1 MASSKES
8 RRGGNIAKLSL
19 GGGKN
24 ADAASSDKAISLP
37 TVVVENAAAAEK
49 VAASASVA
57 ALNACAAEPETSA
70 EPTGPCEVFASSAAN
85 DAVRNLRQRLFL
97 C

>member
-8 RRGGNIAKLSL
+8 RRGGNITKLSL
-19 GGGKN
+19 DGGKN

-49 VAASASVA
+49 VAASSVA

-70 EPTGPCEVFASSAAN
+70 EPTEPCEVFASSAAN

>member
-8 RRGGNIAKLSL
+8 RRGNIAKLSL
-19 GGGKN
+19 DGGKT
-24 ADAASSDKAISLP
+24 ADAASSKANSLP

-49 VAASASVA
+49 VAASSVA
-57 ALNACAAEPETSA
+57 ELNAAEPETSA
-70 EPTGPCEVFASSAAN
+70 EPTEPCEVFASSAAI
-85 DAVRNLRQRLFL
+85 DPFRNLRQRLFL